1 MTRRLGVV
9 LTAVLVAALTGCGLS
24 AHVSKNTL
32 IDRSRSIGPIA
43 VGETRAK
50 IEAAY
55 GKGQRAFL
63 PGRPHNTPITFYPA
77 VSIGV
82 LYYESNAIWVETT
95 AAQYR
100 TKSGMS
106 VGSTAAQLR
115 KSGAECQQDQCW
127 LANSN
132 LSTNFFM
139 SSSYP
144 SHRDTRAIRV
154 VVGPVGN

>member
-1 MTRRLGVV
+1 MRRRSAVV
-9 LTAVLVAALTGCGLS
+9 LTAVLITGLTGCGS
-24 AHVSKNTL
+24 TSKNTL

-43 VGETRAK
+43 VGETKAK

-77 VSIGV
+77 VLIGV
-82 LYYESNAIWVETT
+82 LYYEGHAIYVETT
-95 AAQYR
+95 ASRYR
-100 TKSGMS
+100 TKSGMR

-115 KSGAECQQDQCW
+115 KSGAECQQDQCGVINGN
-127 LANSN
+127 LA
-132 LSTNFFM
+132 TTFFM

-144 SHRDTRAIRV
+144 SDRATRAIRV
-154 VVGPVGN
+154 VVGPLGS